1 MIEISV
7 KQLMTRPSW
16 HRPIRL
22 HSNAL
27 KRRQSRN
34 SQHVSR
40 NLFNKHP
47 STRRLSSN
55 QQLLKEMASQIAKV
69 NKGLTTAADMR
80 KTTQMLMQPNA
91 NWEEYLAPAPLSI
104 AIMGELVFIS
114 SGTDFSINKNPPK
127 DGFKHIKY
135 PDSFRACLMQVC
147 NSGWQAFNIAH
158 KNMDQIRIHTASVP
172 DHMKAAVKFL
182 FQGDDEIVEKF
193 LPNQLENIRTIADEC
208 VQLADGVEKKYQDV
222 ILLIQEMLEACLNAK
237 LVYGDDLEKVRNK
250 IEENK
255 MREKTARE
263 LDERYDK
270 AMKAMEKQVED
281 AQEEFKTSMNSL
293 PSGMELV
300 AMEMAESLSQTV
312 ATMGS
317 AVASMATEGPSAIL
331 SGMAEIAGTA
341 LKSGLAEMV
350 GPALKAGP
358 GGIAAMVG
366 MTLVGG
372 LAGNASGPQPKTKK
386 VESVSNVA
394 IYSKAPMIV
403 VQAKAILNYI
413 NKNEI
418 NWKAL
423 YDPKNK
429 KTEYIKQQF
438 KKIST
443 DLAKAQKSLVQSKA
457 LSLCNS
463 GIAICEQLAKY
474 SPDKKWDKNTT
485 EKLIKDVNKL
495 HQDALQ
501 FDSSSKMKC
510 GAPAIAPTPPM
521 LSKTEVNA
529 ESKTEGNAE
538 SKTEGNA
545 ESKTEGNAEHQR
557 ASQAAA
563 ESARFRIEQSREQL
577 KQCREEYNK
586 AVERMERNKKELDD
600 ILVEM
605 HNCNIKEIDFDT
617 TIKMLVKGMDAMGRV
632 KEQWEKMVRFFQ
644 MVANIVKT
652 SLSKTMK
659 HFAQSAEDAQ
669 TLSYNSR
676 LFTKDLMYNQA
687 FQASNIA
694 SLVHMISGTYCEVSN
709 KYLMDRV
716 SSLGKLMAM
725 DKDKP
730 EFLQERKKLQDT
742 CEEAQENILKLVQN
756 NKKDFEKNTDT
767 RLAQIEGGLKAVLPA
782 ADPEETKRIQ
792 NIVQASI
799 TEQDLTDYE

>member
-1 MIEISV
+1 
-7 KQLMTRPSW
+7 
-16 HRPIRL
+16 
-22 HSNAL
+22 
-27 KRRQSRN
+27 
-34 SQHVSR
+34 
-40 NLFNKHP
+40 
-47 STRRLSSN
+47 
-55 QQLLKEMASQIAKV
+55 MASQIAKV
-69 NKGLTTAADMR
+69 NKDLTTAADMR

-147 NSGWQAFNIAH
+147 NSGWQAFNLAH

-182 FQGDDEIVEKF
+182 FQGDDEVIQNF

-208 VQLADGVEKKYQDV
+208 VGLAGGVEEKYQDV
-222 ILLIQEMLEACLNAK
+222 ICLIQELLEACINAK
-237 LVYGDDLEKVRNK
+237 LVYGDELEKVKNK
-250 IEENK
+250 IEANK
-255 MREKTARE
+255 MREKTAKE
-263 LDERYDK
+263 LNERYEK
-270 AMKAMEKQVED
+270 AMEAMEKQVEE

-293 PSGMELV
+293 PTGMELV

-317 AVASMATEGPSAIL
+317 AVATMATEGTSNIL
-331 SGMAEIAGTA
+331 SGMAGPA
-341 LKSGLAEMV
+341 GLAAM
-350 GPALKAGP
+350 AGP
-358 GGIAAMVG
+358 GGIAAMAG
-366 MTLVGG
+366 MALVGG
-372 LAGNASGPQPKTKK
+372 LAGNLSGPQPKTKK
-386 VESVSNVA
+386 VESVSDIA
-394 IYSKAPMIV
+394 IYSKSPSILN
-403 VQAKAILNYI
+403 QAKAILSYM

-423 YDPKNK
+423 YHQKNE
-429 KTEYIKQQF
+429 KTEFIKQQF

-443 DLAKAQKSLVQSKA
+443 DLAKAQKSIAKDKA
-457 LSLCNS
+457 LSLCRS
-463 GIAICEQLAKY
+463 GIVICEQLAKY
-474 SPDKKWDKNTT
+474 SPDKKWDKKTT
-485 EKLIKDVNKL
+485 EKMITDVKKL

-529 ESKTEGNAE
+529 GPKTEGNA
-538 SKTEGNA
+538 G
-545 ESKTEGNAEHQR
+545 HQR

-563 ESARFRIEQSREQL
+563 DNARFRIEQSREQL
-577 KQCREEYNK
+577 KQSREEYNK
-586 AVERMERNKKELDD
+586 AVDRMEKNKKELTE

-605 HNCNIKEIDFDT
+605 QNCKIEEIDFDT

-652 SLSKTMK
+652 SLSKTMN
-659 HFAQSAEDAQ
+659 HFAQGVEDAQ
-669 TLSYNSR
+669 KLSYNSR
-676 LFTKDLMYNQA
+676 LFTKDLLYNQA

-709 KYLMDRV
+709 KHLMDRI
-716 SSLGKLMAM
+716 SSLGRLMTM

-730 EFLQERKKLQDT
+730 EFKQERQKLQDS
-742 CEEAQENILKLVQN
+742 CKEAQEGILELVQN
-756 NKKDFEKNTDT
+756 NKKEFEKNTDT

-782 ADPEETKRIQ
+782 ADPEETKRIKE
-792 NIVQASI
+792 IVQASI
-799 TEQDLTDYE
+799 TEEDLDDYA

>member
-1 MIEISV
+1 
-7 KQLMTRPSW
+7 
-16 HRPIRL
+16 
-22 HSNAL
+22 
-27 KRRQSRN
+27 
-34 SQHVSR
+34 
-40 NLFNKHP
+40 
-47 STRRLSSN
+47 
-55 QQLLKEMASQIAKV
+55 MASQIAKV

-341 LKSGLAEMV
+341 LKM
-350 GPALKAGP
+350 
-358 GGIAAMVG
+358 
-366 MTLVGG
+366 
-372 LAGNASGPQPKTKK
+372 
-386 VESVSNVA
+386 ESVSNVA